1 MPIHMDQMMQ
11 LLCHVSWQKGMK
23 AAVKRS
29 SRGGLLMVTTAL
41 LGGLVGGTPGL
52 ALEKFLNKWCI
63 ILPVSLF
70 PFRMAATLVR

>member
-23 AAVKRS
+23 TAVKRS

-52 ALEKFLNKWCI
+52 ALGKCI
-63 ILPVSLF
+63 C
-70 PFRMAATLVR
+70 FRHKKAVARLLSTDL